1 MRRTR
6 IAIVVGLAVTAL
18 AIAGCGGDDEGAAP
32 TDTETTTETTTSPS
46 GSTLMGSVG
55 PGFEISLS
63 TDDGQPVETLTAGSY
78 TVEVDDQSD
87 IHNFHLTG
95 SGVDVTTDVGGMG
108 VESFDVTVEAGTYTF
123 VCDPHAGSMN
133 GSFEVPG

>member
-1 MRRTR
+1 
-6 IAIVVGLAVTAL
+6 
-18 AIAGCGGDDEGAAP
+18 
-32 TDTETTTETTTSPS
+32 
-46 GSTLMGSVG
+46 MGSVG

-95 SGVDVTTDVGGMG
+95 TGVDVTTDVGGMG

-133 GSFEVPG
+133 GSFEVTG

>member
-6 IAIVVGLAVTAL
+6 TVLVVGLAVAGL
-18 AIAGCGGDDEGAAP
+18 AVAGCGGDDEAAAP
-32 TDTETTTETTTSPS
+32 TDTETTTETTTAPS
-46 GSTLMGSVG
+46 GTTLMGSVG

-63 TDDGQPVETLTAGSY
+63 TADGQPVETLTAGSY

-95 SGVDVTTDVGGMG
+95 TGVDEMTEVGDHGRRVVDGGASKTGRTTFRVRPARELD
-108 VESFDVTVEAGTYTF
+108 ER
-123 VCDPHAGSMN
+123 
-133 GSFEVPG
+133 